1 MTSIGLDEV
10 LSHIS
15 LREGRPFVQWK
26 GVRIE
31 SVFQPIYGLPQ
42 KRAVGFEALVR
53 GRSPDGN
60 IVFPG
65 ELFKMARSEEE
76 AVFLDRLVRAVHL
89 LNFQPYKTLPVWLF
103 LNISPDVAS
112 RGRKYGTYF
121 GGLLKVTGVPGHQVV
136 VEIVESGIPDTAR
149 LEEAVGYYRGIGCL
163 IAVDDFGAGLSNFDR
178 IWTLKPEF
186 VKLDRLMVVNSVL
199 RKDIRRVLPE
209 IVSLT
214 RTSGSLVLMEGIETE
229 EEAMLVL
236 ETDIDFVQGFYFGRP
251 EETAHIGTPPTLLN
265 ILDAHRLVEK
275 KDREPIEISR
285 LMGQFRDIIFT
296 VREDEIEEKL
306 LPVFFEFPSVVR
318 YFVLD
323 GSGCQVG
330 ANQSKPGHGLVQDLR
345 FLPLAQTEKADW
357 SRRTYFREALRK
369 PGRVY
374 LSSPYLS
381 ATGAHMCRTLSLADE
396 RDAGLRVFCL
406 DIDWTNR

>member
-1 MTSIGLDEV
+1 MTLIGLDEI
-10 LSHIS
+10 LSRIS
-15 LREGRPFVQWK
+15 LRDGRPYVLWK

-53 GRSPDGN
+53 GRSPDGTV
-60 IVFPG
+60 IMPG
-65 ELFKMARSEEE
+65 QLYKMARTEEE
-76 AVFLDRLVRAVHL
+76 AVYLDRLVRAVHI
-89 LNFQPYKTLPVWLF
+89 LNFQPYKDLPVWLF

-121 GGLLKVTGVPGHQVV
+121 GSLLRQTAIPEHQVV
-136 VEIVESGIPDTAR
+136 VEIVESGIPDTER

-214 RTSGSLVLMEGIETE
+214 RTSGSLVLMEGIETW
-229 EEAMLVL
+229 EEAMVVL
-236 ETDIDFVQGFYFGRP
+236 ETDIDFVQGYYFGRP
-251 EETAHIGTPPTLLN
+251 EPMVAIETPPTLLE
-265 ILDAHRLVEK
+265 ILESHRNMGK
-275 KDREPIEISR
+275 KETEPVEISK
-285 LMGQFRDIIFT
+285 LMRQFRDIVFT
-296 VREDEIEEKL
+296 VRDHEIEDKI
-306 LPVFFEFPSVVR
+306 LPVFFAYPSVVR
-318 YFVLD
+318 FFVLD
-323 GSGCQVG
+323 AAGCQVG
-330 ANQSKPGHGLVQDLR
+330 TNQRKPGLASGQDLR
-345 FLPLAQTEKADW
+345 FLPLSQTEKADW

-396 RDAGLRVFCL
+396 REDGLRVFCL
-406 DIDWTNR
+406 DIDWTDR